1 MTVAVWQSFQYETA
15 ALQSAFSATREN
27 ISHIPEDKGKR
38 KQRLTPTYE
47 YKQ

>member
-27 ISHIPEDKGKR
+27 ISHIPENKVKERRD
-38 KQRLTPTYE
+38 
-47 YKQ
+47 